1 MMKTLVCF
9 LLLVGSAMAQT
20 PWPVQSVSSG
30 RTVTVPKGS
39 YKLSSS
45 VTIAAG
51 GKLVVQAGTTI
62 AVENAVTPFSNRG
75 TLEILGTQ
83 AEPVRVFPI
92 AGKDCGT
99 LLCAW
104 TTGQTRPKLTASYL
118 DWTSSI
124 NASCLLMQATDFQV
138 SNSKFTQASSNTST
152 TRTVANARAGSV
164 GVFANCYF
172 DAQNIGY
179 CLTIGDGT
187 NQTDAVDFFD
197 CILANSPNSIFLRKQ
212 FALLN
217 GSIE

>member
-1 MMKTLVCF
+1 MKTLVCF

-51 GKLVVQAGTTI
+51 GRLIIQAGTTI

-92 AGKDCGT
+92 PGKDCGI
-99 LLCAW
+99 LFCAW
-104 TTGQTRPKLTASYL
+104 TTGQPRPRLVANYL
-118 DWTSSI
+118 DWTSSVGST
-124 NASCLLMQATDFQV
+124 ALLMQATDFAV
-138 SNSKFTQASSNTST
+138 SNSKFTQASSSTST
-152 TRTVANARAGSV
+152 SRTVVGARVGCVGS
-164 GVFANCYF
+164 FANCYF
-172 DAQNIGY
+172 DANNLGY

-197 CILANSPNSIFLRKQ
+197 CILANSPNAILLRKQ

-217 GSIE
+217 GAVE

>member
-1 MMKTLVCF
+1 MKTLVCF
-9 LLLVGSAMAQT
+9 FLLVGSAMAQT
-20 PWPVQSVSSG
+20 AWPVRSVSSG
-30 RTVTVPKGS
+30 QTITVPKGS

-51 GKLVVQAGTTI
+51 GRLVIQAGTTI

-83 AEPVRVFPI
+83 AEPVRIFPVV
-92 AGKDCGT
+92 GKDCGT
-99 LLCAW
+99 LFCGW
-104 TTGQTRPKLTASYL
+104 TTGQARPRLVANYL
-118 DWTSSI
+118 DWTSSAG
-124 NASCLLMQATDFQV
+124 NTVLLMQATDFQV
-138 SNSKFTQASSNTST
+138 SNCKFTQASISTST
-152 TRTVANARAGSV
+152 TRTVVGARVGCV

-172 DAQNIGY
+172 DAKNIGY
-179 CLTIGDGT
+179 CLTIGDGV

-197 CILANSPNSIFLRKQ
+197 CILANSPNAIFLRKQ

>member
-1 MMKTLVCF
+1 MRTLVCF
-9 LLLVGSAMAQT
+9 LLLVGSAAAQT
-20 PWPVQSVSSG
+20 PWPVRSVSAG
-30 RTVTVPKGS
+30 QTVTVPKGN

-51 GKLVVQAGTTI
+51 GKLIVQAGTTI
-62 AVENAVTPFSNRG
+62 AVENAVTPFANRG
-75 TLEILGTQ
+75 TLEIFGTQ

-92 AGKDCGT
+92 TGKDCGT

-104 TTGQTRPKLTASYL
+104 TAGQARPRLTANYL
-118 DWTSSI
+118 DWTSS
-124 NASCLLMQATDFQV
+124 AGSTVLLMQATDFAV
-138 SNSKFTQASSNTST
+138 SNSKFTQASSSTST
-152 TRTVANARAGSV
+152 TRTVVGARV
-164 GVFANCYF
+164 GCVGAFANCYF

-187 NQTDAVDFFD
+187 NQADAVDFFD
-197 CILANSPNSIFLRKQ
+197 CILANSPNAIFLRKQ

>member
-1 MMKTLVCF
+1 MKTLIAF
-9 LLLVGSAMAQT
+9 ILLSASAMAQT
-20 PWPVQSVSSG
+20 AWPVRSVSSG
-30 RTVTVPKGS
+30 QTITVPKGS

-51 GKLVVQAGTTI
+51 GRLVIQAGTTI

-92 AGKDCGT
+92 TGKDCGT

-104 TTGQTRPKLTASYL
+104 ATGQARPRLVANYL
-118 DWTSSI
+118 DWTSSAG
-124 NASCLLMQATDFQV
+124 NTVLLMQATDFAV
-138 SNSKFTQASSNTST
+138 SNCRFTQASSSTST
-152 TRTVANARAGSV
+152 TRTVVGARVGCV
-164 GVFANCYF
+164 GVFSGCYF
-172 DAQNIGY
+172 DASNLGY

-197 CILANSPNSIFLRKQ
+197 CVLANSPNAIFLRKQ

-217 GSIE
+217 GAVE

>member
-1 MMKTLVCF
+1 MKTLVCF

-20 PWPVQSVSSG
+20 PWPVRAVSSG
-30 RTVTVPKGS
+30 QTATIPKGS

-51 GKLVVQAGTTI
+51 GKLVIQAGTTI
-62 AVENAVTPFSNRG
+62 AVENAVTPFFNRG

-92 AGKDCGT
+92 PGKDCGT

-104 TTGQTRPKLTASYL
+104 ATGQARPRLVANYL
-118 DWTSSI
+118 DWTSS
-124 NASCLLMQATDFQV
+124 AGSTVLLMQATDFQV
-138 SNSKFTQASSNTST
+138 SSSKFAQASSSTST
-152 TRTVANARAGSV
+152 TRTVVGARVGSV
-164 GVFANCYF
+164 GAFANCYF
-172 DAQNIGY
+172 DANNLGY

-187 NQTDAVDFFD
+187 NQADAIDFFD
-197 CILANSPNSIFLRKQ
+197 CILANSPNAIFLRKQ